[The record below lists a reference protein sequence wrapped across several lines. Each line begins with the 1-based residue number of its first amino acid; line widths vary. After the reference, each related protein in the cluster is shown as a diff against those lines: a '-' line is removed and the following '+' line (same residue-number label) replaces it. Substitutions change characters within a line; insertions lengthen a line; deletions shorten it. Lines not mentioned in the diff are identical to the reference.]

1 MRLSLRNRF
10 LLPTTAVVVGSL
22 ALISFVSYLKAS
34 AALENQIRE
43 QATYVAHSLSTQI
56 AAWQEERRLDVANLG
71 AEPFALR
78 ALDAAADDSAR
89 QQVNDRLVRINGQN
103 PFYEFLAVADRQGRI
118 MACSKTDHVGTMN
131 VADRAYFR
139 AAMQGEVAVSDVI
152 LSKGSGRPVF
162 VIASPVKAGSEVVG
176 VLLGVADLNS
186 CAEQF
191 ISPVRIG
198 QTGYAYLINGKGV
211 ILAHPDKA
219 NILKLD
225 LSQYDFG
232 RAMLARKNGI
242 IRYEFKGV
250 DKMVGFAEVPG
261 RGWLVAAT
269 ANDVELYAPVR
280 AIAYT
285 SLVLLAASVLL
296 ATLVVYAIARSVT
309 GPIQTIIGGL
319 ADGSSQVASASGEV
333 SAAAQS
339 LAEGASEQASALEQT
354 AAAMEEMSSMTEK
367 DANSSNDADLLM
379 QKTAATVND
388 AARSM
393 ESLTVSMAGISK
405 ASEETSKIV
414 KTIDEIAFQTNL
426 LALNAAVEAARAG
439 EAGAG
444 FAVVAEEVRNLALR
458 STEAAKETAAL
469 IEETMAK
476 VKAGV
481 GLVETTKAS
490 FDEVTGQTVRVKAL
504 MGEIAGAT
512 REEAKGIGQVNK
524 AIAEMDIVVQQN
536 AASAEEAAAAA
547 EELNAQADQMRDYVR
562 DLVALVAGEPHDA
575 FASAERSDRGRA
587 LKPLPQPRKP

>member
-242 IRYEFKGV
+242 VRYEFKGV

-280 AIAYT
+280 GIAYT
-285 SLVLLAASVLL
+285 SLGLLVASVLL
-296 ATLVVYAIARSVT
+296 ATFVMYAIARSVT

-354 AAAMEEMSSMTEK
+354 AAAMEQMSSMTQK

-379 QKTAATVND
+379 QKTAATVNN
-388 AARSM
+388 AAQSM
-393 ESLTVSMAGISK
+393 ESLTVSMAEISK
-405 ASEETSKIV
+405 ASEETSKII

-524 AIAEMDIVVQQN
+524 AITEMDIVVQQN